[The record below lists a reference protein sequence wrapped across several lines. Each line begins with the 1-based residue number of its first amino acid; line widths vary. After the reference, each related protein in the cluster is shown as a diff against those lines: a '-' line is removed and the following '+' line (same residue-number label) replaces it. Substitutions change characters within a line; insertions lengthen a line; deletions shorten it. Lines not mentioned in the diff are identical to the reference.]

1 MLSGAT
7 LTDVLILDQILA
19 DAMGLG
25 KTVMTISL
33 IVSNAG
39 RGGVALPGVDETG
52 HENPGTNN
60 TADRAKSQP
69 STQMR
74 ELKRKHSSAQ
84 KGGGTLIVCPMTLL
98 GQWKVIVNSQSI
110 LSTSCLKTQYVRH
123 WFNFFILILAIL
135 C

>member
-1 MLSGAT
+1 MLSGAI

-25 KTVMTISL
+25 KIVMTISL
-33 IVSNAG
+33 IVSNA
-39 RGGVALPGVDETG
+39 RRGVALPGVDETG

-74 ELKRKHSSAQ
+74 ELKRKHNSVQ
-84 KGGGTLIVCPMTLL
+84 KGGGTLIVCPMILL
-98 GQWKVIVNSQSI
+98 G
-110 LSTSCLKTQYVRH
+110 
-123 WFNFFILILAIL
+123 
-135 C
+135 

>member
-1 MLSGAT
+1 MFLY
-7 LTDVLILDQILA
+7 VDQILA

-52 HENPGTNN
+52 YGNPGTNN
-60 TADRAKSQP
+60 TAERAKSQP

-74 ELKRKHSSAQ
+74 ELKWKHSSAQ

-98 GQWKVIVNSQSI
+98 GQWKVITNSQSI
-110 LSTSCLKTQYVRH
+110 MFIFWLKTQCVSD
-123 WFNFFILILAIL
+123 WFDVLILILAL
-135 C
+135 FC